1 VSEDSNSDEPAW
13 MVIAPLSLDDITA
26 VIDGVL
32 VGDTWQLIEGARGHI
47 AITGELDTRGV
58 EDRLAED
65 LSQKTDQP
73 VYALV
78 FDEDDPRVD
87 AFIGGAEAGVV
98 AANLY
103 DVAHVLGV
111 GIDARDEAEH
121 VDVDLTPHLLPEAGD
136 DEPLVLGKT
145 LRQWE
150 HLIAYELNW
159 DLALDDAPG
168 DEVLPLLDGDPAT
181 RRIAVK
187 LVGGLGP
194 DAFAGVDDV
203 IAKLHEL
210 AAADPTLADDV
221 DEAIELLEDDD
232 TTGA

>member
-1 VSEDSNSDEPAW
+1 
-13 MVIAPLSLDDITA
+13 MVIAPLTLDAISG

-32 VGDTWQLIEGARGHI
+32 VGDGWQIVEGTGSHI
-47 AITGELDTRGV
+47 AIVGELDTRGV
-58 EDRLAED
+58 EDRLAEE
-65 LSQKTDQP
+65 LSARTEAP

-111 GIDARDEAEH
+111 GIDARDPAEQI
-121 VDVDLTPHLLPEAGD
+121 DVDLTPHKMPDAAPD
-136 DEPLVLGKT
+136 DALVFGKS
-145 LRQWE
+145 LAQWQ

-159 DLALDDAPG
+159 DLVLDDAPG
-168 DEVLPLLDGDPAT
+168 DEVLPLLDSPDPAI
-181 RRIAVK
+181 RAVAIK
-187 LVGGLGP
+187 LAGGLGP

-210 AAADPTLADDV
+210 GEADPTLRDDV
-221 DEAIELLEDDD
+221 DEAIELLSDDD
-232 TTGA
+232 GEAA

>member
-1 VSEDSNSDEPAW
+1 MTDDDNEPAW
-13 MVIAPLSLDDITA
+13 MVIAPLPLEAITA

-32 VGDTWQLIEGARGHI
+32 VGDTWQLVEGDRGHI
-47 AITGELDTRGV
+47 AITGELDTLGV

-65 LSQKTDQP
+65 LSTKTDAP
-73 VYALV
+73 VYVLV

-87 AFIGGAEAGVV
+87 AYLGGAEAGVV
-98 AANLY
+98 PANLY

-111 GIDARDEAEH
+111 GIDARDPSEQL
-121 VDVDLTPHLLPEAGD
+121 DVDLTPHRMPDAVDGELV
-136 DEPLVLGKT
+136 VLGHT
-145 LRQWE
+145 IAQWQ

-159 DLALDDAPG
+159 DLVLDDAAG
-168 DEVLPLLDGDPAT
+168 DDVLPLLDADDPAT
-181 RRIAVK
+181 RAVAVK

-210 AAADPTLADDV
+210 AEADPALADDV
-221 DEAIELLEDDD
+221 DEAIELLEDD